1 MDGFFS
7 WVAAC
12 DQFSYLI
19 TFNVS
24 INNFIRLNPLD
35 WQFQSLLSFSGL
47 WNAVWT
53 VINYQIYLH
62 VQYIWF
68 CGIVEQKKWKDKF
81 AWA

>member
-12 DQFSYLI
+12 DQFSCLI

-62 VQYIWF
+62 VQYVWF
-68 CGIVEQKKWKDKF
+68 CGIVEQKK
-81 AWA
+81 